1 MSYSAGFELGNVTMK
16 VPPMGRQ
23 VPGNNSIVIQYEA
36 EVPKERLRISDGEH
50 VHSYGVIFEY
60 GGAEKNVIV
69 CERKAK
75 FVERKSMTVSKL
87 LLSFPNRVVPNRV
100 LYVHGVLFPATKTH
114 TLACTATKLG

>member
-1 MSYSAGFELGNVTMK
+1 MK
-16 VPPMGRQ
+16 VSPRGRY
-23 VPGNNSIVIQYEA
+23 VPENNSIMIQYEA

-87 LLSFPNRVVPNRV
+87 LLSFPNSVVPNRI
-100 LYVHGVLFPATKTH
+100 LYTESYSQQQKHTNLPALLQS
-114 TLACTATKLG
+114 LANGLKLRIILCRCAS